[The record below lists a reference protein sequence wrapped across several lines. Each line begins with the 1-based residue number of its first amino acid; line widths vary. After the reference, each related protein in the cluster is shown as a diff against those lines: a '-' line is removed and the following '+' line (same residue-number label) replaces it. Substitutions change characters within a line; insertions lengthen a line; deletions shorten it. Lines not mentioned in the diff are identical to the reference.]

1 MKFAKYG
8 SITLITFVLVAGI
21 AIPLSPSPQNWLQFP
36 VIPGLEEK
44 ARNILYHVPVAW
56 TTVVAFLVSTYY
68 GFRYLK
74 TRDIDYDIKSVSA
87 AGLGF
92 LFCFLATVTGALW
105 AKFNWGSFWNWDPRE
120 TSIFV
125 LLLIYGAYFALRSA
139 LETEEKRATLS
150 AVYSMIAGITVPF
163 FIFVMPR
170 IMTGLH
176 PGAKEVADPA
186 AISKAQAIAD
196 SAIAV
201 GSKTFAD
208 SALATVA
215 QMNVGSA
222 VPVVQLKMS
231 PNMLVIFLLGL
242 LGFTLLFI
250 WLLNVR
256 VRLARMEYERSTHHE

>member
-8 SITLITFVLVAGI
+8 SITLITFVLFAGI
-21 AIPLSPSPQNWLQFP
+21 AIPLSPTPQNWLQFP

-74 TRDIDYDIKSVSA
+74 TRNIDYDIKSVSA

-92 LFCFLATVTGALW
+92 LFCFLATITGALW

-170 IMTGLH
+170 IMSGLH
-176 PGAKEVADPA
+176 PGAKG
-186 AISKAQAIAD
+186 D
-196 SAIAV
+196 SE
-201 GSKTFAD
+201 GS
-208 SALATVA
+208 
-215 QMNVGSA
+215 G
-222 VPVVQLKMS
+222 PVVQMKMS

-256 VRLARMEYERSTHHE
+256 VRLARLEYERSTHHE

>member
-1 MKFAKYG
+1 MKYVKYG
-8 SITLITFVLVAGI
+8 SITLITFVLFAGI

-44 ARNILYHVPVAW
+44 ARNILYHVPIAW
-56 TTVVAFLVSTYY
+56 TTVVAFLVSMYY

-92 LFCFLATVTGALW
+92 LFCFLATITGALW

-170 IMTGLH
+170 IMSGLH
-176 PGAKEVADPA
+176 PGAKGDAEGA
-186 AISKAQAIAD
+186 
-196 SAIAV
+196 
-201 GSKTFAD
+201 G
-208 SALATVA
+208 
-215 QMNVGSA
+215 
-222 VPVVQLKMS
+222 PVVQMKMS
-231 PNMLVIFLLGL
+231 SNMLVIFLLGL

-256 VRLARMEYERSTHHE
+256 VRLARMEYEHSIHHE

>member
-8 SITLITFVLVAGI
+8 SITLITFVLFAGI

-36 VIPGLEEK
+36 VIPGLEQK
-44 ARNILYHVPVAW
+44 ARNILYHVPIAW

-74 TRDIDYDIKSVSA
+74 TRNIDYDIKSVSS

-92 LFCFLATVTGALW
+92 LFCFLATITGALW

-120 TSIFV
+120 TSIFA

-150 AVYSMIAGITVPF
+150 AVYSLIAGITVPF

-170 IMTGLH
+170 IMGGLH
-176 PGAKEVADPA
+176 PGAKGDTEGA
-186 AISKAQAIAD
+186 
-196 SAIAV
+196 
-201 GSKTFAD
+201 G
-208 SALATVA
+208 
-215 QMNVGSA
+215 
-222 VPVVQLKMS
+222 PVVQMEMS

-242 LGFTLLFI
+242 LGFTLLYI
-250 WLLNVR
+250 WLLDLR
-256 VRLARMEYERSTHHE
+256 VRIARMEYERLTHHE